1 MAFDL
6 NKQKTTKI
14 KGFDLGKGTTKY
26 VAPKF
31 VEDKKVII
39 VPELKKVATLPAHLG
54 GGAYNLGK
62 PGELIITERDYP
74 MQSETGQWRE
84 HIIPVALG
92 GTGGDNVKMYGKEK
106 GEEKTK
112 YEKEQ
117 INLYKQGKIS
127 LGQAR
132 LNVLTK
138 YQQLIGLSPT
148 PEEMTVKG
156 QIIPAIKDLPKT
168 IARDGDFVPPKLK
181 MIVDTGKIIA
191 KTANS
196 FLDLFKKK
204 PALQA
209 TLTPEGKK
217 VVQRQIQLQQ
227 QETATPIKKD
237 FLGSLPN
244 YYSNKENVET
254 ENNII
259 RAAMPLIKKEREG
272 EKLNEDEKA
281 FKEVAQAA
289 LENRVTAM
297 VLNAGPGNL
306 GEIRNGFSYIA
317 RSKNTDEIYGVI
329 KPFFT
334 NQADDV
340 VRAYADDLKGI
351 TNETKVS
358 SYLFDKLNKTDGIGL
373 YKVVP
378 EQASMIKALE
388 APIVPPVATTPK
400 PTTPSNIP
408 KLKIVGKEPVVAPKI
423 ITYKKPTTKMTFAE
437 KPIEVSANVPEYQI
451 GVAKEM
457 ADSSGAKQGNIDDET
472 YLFIDDWKNIDA
484 GDIETNLAT
493 KPPSQNV
500 INRLSKYKPKE
511 SITLYR
517 GVRNDQIMGSKTG
530 YESWTRSKTV
540 AKNFGNKI
548 ESRLFAPEEILVDF
562 SKLPKWMEDIN
573 GNVEKEVIV
582 KASPVQEADTLTQE
596 ADKVIAK
603 SKTLEEAIDE
613 FVKAQ
618 TNAYHGTPNKE
629 FKEFQL
635 GVGQNTENE
644 TRGLGVWVTPQKEAA
659 KTFSNKIENDMFG
672 VSSNL
677 KDVGG
682 TVMEVSTQMKNPKIY
697 NSTKGLDS
705 ILEEIE
711 KLRKEKPSA
720 LRTSPNFESD
730 PLIREAAI
738 KKREE
743 ISEKITKLKKE
754 YQRDAFEHFMDDRD
768 QFAQYIEKNAK
779 WEDRYVAENVHET
792 NQKFIEYLKKQGH
805 DGIIIKGTE
814 YDAKAS
820 GLKTIDQI
828 VVFDPKQVL
837 TKSQLTDIVKERW
850 NKAQEKAVKPT
861 PEPKKPQGEG
871 KISEIKPTKK
881 VSGVAKSIE
890 AKAIE
895 QGMIEGGFDKLADY
909 GSSTFEEQVRKI
921 SKLMENMS
929 EVRKIVR
936 GEKELPNDIKSAP
949 LLAALEKYAKVNK
962 DYELQYELANSPL
975 ATKISEAGSEL
986 SFARMREKD
995 SATVKLQEIKK
1006 AREAKA
1012 EKKGRNTKEAKKKIK
1027 EEMEKT
1033 NLTKEEL
1040 SWDKFLDELS
1050 C

>member
-127 LGQAR
+127 LSQAR

-156 QIIPAIKDLPKT
+156 QIIPAVKDLPKT

-181 MIVDTGKIIA
+181 TIVDVG
-191 KTANS
+191 KTAIKTVNS

-227 QETATPIKKD
+227 QETSTPIKKD
-237 FLGSLPN
+237 FIGSLPN
-244 YYSNKENVET
+244 YYSNKANVET

-259 RAAMPLIKKEREG
+259 KAAMPLMEKERKG
-272 EKLNEDEKA
+272 IRLNEDEKA
-281 FKEVAQAA
+281 FKDAAQAA

-297 VLNAGPGNL
+297 VLNAGPGSM

-340 VRAYADDLKGI
+340 VRTYADDLKGI

-388 APIVPPVATTPK
+388 APVVPPVATTPK

-408 KLKIVGKEPVVAPKI
+408 KLKIVGKEPVVAPEI
-423 ITYKKPTTKMTFAE
+423 IPYKKPTTKMTFAE
-437 KPIEVSANVPEYQI
+437 PKA
-451 GVAKEM
+451 
-457 ADSSGAKQGNIDDET
+457 
-472 YLFIDDWKNIDA
+472 
-484 GDIETNLAT
+484 
-493 KPPSQNV
+493 PPSQ
-500 INRLSKYKPKE
+500 E
-511 SITLYR
+511 
-517 GVRNDQIMGSKTG
+517 
-530 YESWTRSKTV
+530 
-540 AKNFGNKI
+540 
-548 ESRLFAPEEILVDF
+548 VDP
-562 SKLPKWMEDIN
+562 LI
-573 GNVEKEVIV
+573 
-582 KASPVQEADTLTQE
+582 QE

-618 TNAYHGTPNKE
+618 PTGYH
-629 FKEFQL
+629 F
-635 GVGQNTENE
+635 
-644 TRGLGVWVTPQKEAA
+644 
-659 KTFSNKIENDMFG
+659 
-672 VSSNL
+672 
-677 KDVGG
+677 
-682 TVMEVSTQMKNPKIY
+682 
-697 NSTKGLDS
+697 
-705 ILEEIE
+705 
-711 KLRKEKPSA
+711 
-720 LRTSPNFESD
+720 TSPET
-730 PLIREAAI
+730 
-738 KKREE
+738 
-743 ISEKITKLKKE
+743 KITKWSTKKSQGRIWFTDNPNVGE
-754 YQRDAFEHFMDDRD
+754 NVGASGKGKMYTV
-768 QFAQYIEKNAK
+768 QFDKNAK
-779 WEDRYVAENVHET
+779 WATPEQAEKSFTDQLISDGYDGVFHPDST
-792 NQKFIEYLKKQGH
+792 GEYGNYYEVFNPKV
-805 DGIIIKGTE
+805 IK
-814 YDAKAS
+814 
-820 GLKTIDQI
+820 
-828 VVFDPKQVL
+828 
-837 TKSQLTDIVKERW
+837 TKSQLADIVKERW

-861 PEPKKPQGEG
+861 PKPKKTQGEG
-871 KISEIKPTKK
+871 KISEISPTKK

-909 GSSTFEEQVRKI
+909 GSSTFEEQVRKT

-1040 SWDKFLDELS
+1040 SWDNFLDELS